1 MKVNKQLAHDAK
13 KKGICEEWFARLMET
28 EDKGKLVNMY
38 LEGIDFCLSNEY
50 PSNEFIR
57 RHFVGTCEAYGVFLD
72 RAITAGN
79 FRHDDFLSRN
89 LLHKDSD
96 QDGTEKIFHETC
108 LNPVRMFCFCKT
120 RCFCHEPQV
129 KIESVIHAAPE
140 ITECRVVDAVF
151 LLFNKCK
158 GIGFN
163 DSDFLFIWKLR
174 QYVSFK
180 KGNDIAAH
188 FHDGH

>member
-79 FRHDDFLSRN
+79 FRHVVALGHCEGTATYDGWNVGQVFVKHQSRLKVLATGNSFVMIDVFDDTIVEVEARDNAKICVNNYGGN
-89 LLHKDSD
+89 LTTTTG
-96 QDGTEKIFHETC
+96 DGEGHAIIKVI
-108 LNPVRMFCFCKT
+108 RKT
-120 RCFCHEPQV
+120 T
-129 KIESVIHAAPE
+129 K
-140 ITECRVVDAVF
+140 T
-151 LLFNKCK
+151 
-158 GIGFN
+158 
-163 DSDFLFIWKLR
+163 
-174 QYVSFK
+174 Y
-180 KGNDIAAH
+180 
-188 FHDGH
+188 

>member
-1 MKVNKQLAHDAK
+1 MFFGTWAGYILRSLLRPYLWLHRIFYGEITHEGNHGFVCEKEREFFRRGDSVIFCFQ
-13 KKGICEEWFARLMET
+13 ICFKTVL
-28 EDKGKLVNMY
+28 
-38 LEGIDFCLSNEY
+38 
-50 PSNEFIR
+50 
-57 RHFVGTCEAYGVFLD
+57 HFTNA
-72 RAITAGN
+72 AGN
-79 FRHDDFLSRN
+79 FRHDDFLPRN
-89 LLHKDSD
+89 LLHKDAD
-96 QDGTEKIFHETC
+96 KDGTEKIFHETC

-151 LLFNKCK
+151 LIFNKCK

-180 KGNDIAAH
+180 KGNDIAVH
-188 FHDGH
+188 FYDGY